1 MLFSS
6 SMMISSVEL
15 TSKASKQL
23 KHNPRTIK
31 NGRMCQGNSN
41 DFMQNQMTFTTKMST
56 TSSQLQAHQIDAK
69 HLSNPRYPRVS
80 PLEACTPW
88 SVITWPGHIFGLW
101 ISQKLPMVPWWNF
114 TTVKRS
120 APYIKRGPKKCLPLF
135 FSERT
140 EPRDIGGSAIPSTW
154 WWRAFARYHP
164 WASVSDWS
172 RDCYLNAHLSVCTE
186 MSMEALWNGFGG
198 CNLAVGGLGDS
209 FTIMP

>member
-88 SVITWPGHIFGLW
+88 SVII
-101 ISQKLPMVPWWNF
+101 
-114 TTVKRS
+114 
-120 APYIKRGPKKCLPLF
+120 
-135 FSERT
+135 
-140 EPRDIGGSAIPSTW
+140 
-154 WWRAFARYHP
+154 
-164 WASVSDWS
+164 
-172 RDCYLNAHLSVCTE
+172 
-186 MSMEALWNGFGG
+186 
-198 CNLAVGGLGDS
+198 
-209 FTIMP
+209 